1 MYKITNKSNRFF
13 YTYVKPEIKL
23 NPPILFMKKFI
34 LAVCFISATVVGSVA
49 QSLTTPPSGDN
60 QKSKVTQ
67 FIGPVEV
74 SISYSSPDVHG
85 PDGEDRTG
93 KIWGGVAHYGFI
105 DQGFGPSKSA
115 PWRAGAN
122 ENTVFTVSHDVK
134 IEGKELKAGTYGL
147 FLAVSK
153 EGPYTWIFS
162 KNSTSWGSYF
172 YDPKED
178 ALRVDVT
185 PLDSPYKEWLTFG
198 FEDRLP
204 TSSKAYLR
212 WEKKRIPFKIEVP
225 NINEIYVSSMR
236 NELRTTTGFKQEN
249 WITAAQFCVR
259 NKINLEE
266 ALTWVDMSV
275 SNPFIG
281 VENFTTH
288 QTRSMILQALGRET
302 EANAEMEKAIKDP
315 NSSVQDIHEYGRSLL
330 AAGKNEKAMEIFKY
344 NAQKNPNDKFTPNV
358 GLARGYTAMGNKKNA
373 IKHWEIAIKNLPE
386 NQKANLAFYEGEIK
400 KLKEGK

>member
-1 MYKITNKSNRFF
+1 
-13 YTYVKPEIKL
+13 
-23 NPPILFMKKFI
+23 MKKLI
-34 LAVCFISATVVGSVA
+34 LSCFLLTCMVVGSHA
-49 QSLTTPPSGDN
+49 QGLTTPPSGDN
-60 QKSKVTQ
+60 QKSKVIQ
-67 FIGPVEV
+67 YIGPVEV

-85 PDGEDRTG
+85 PNGEDRTG
-93 KIWGGVAHYGFI
+93 KIWGEVAHYGFI
-105 DQGFGPSKSA
+105 DQNFGTSKAA

-162 KNSTSWGSYF
+162 KNSSSWGSYF

-185 PLDSPYKEWLTFG
+185 PLDAPYKEWLTYG

-204 TSSKAYLR
+204 SSANAYLR

-225 NINEIYVSSMR
+225 NINEIYVSKMR
-236 NELRTTTGFKQEN
+236 EELRSMTGFKQEN
-249 WITAAQFCVR
+249 WITAAQFCVQ

-266 ALTWVDMSV
+266 ALTWVNMSV

-281 VENFTTH
+281 VENFTTM
-288 QTRSMILQALGRET
+288 QTRSMILQALGREA
-302 EANAEMEKAIKDP
+302 EANAEMDKAIKDP
-315 NSSVQDIHEYGRSLL
+315 SATVQAIHQYGRSLL
-330 AAGKNEKAMEIFKY
+330 AAGKKEKAMDIFKY
-344 NAQKNPNDKFTPNV
+344 NAQKNPGDKFTPNV
-358 GLARGYTAMGNKKNA
+358 GLARGYTAMGDKKNA
-373 IKHWEIAIKNLPE
+373 IKHWELAIKNLPE
-386 NQKANLAFYEGEIK
+386 EQKPFLPQYEAEIK

>member
-1 MYKITNKSNRFF
+1 
-13 YTYVKPEIKL
+13 
-23 NPPILFMKKFI
+23 MKKLI
-34 LAVCFISATVVGSVA
+34 LSGFLITALVVWSHA
-49 QSLTTPPSGDN
+49 QKLTTPPSGDN

-85 PDGEDRTG
+85 PNGEDRTG
-93 KIWGGVAHYGFI
+93 KIWGEVAHYGFI
-105 DQGFGPSKSA
+105 DQGFGPSKAA
-115 PWRAGAN
+115 PWRVGAN
-122 ENTVFTVSHDVK
+122 ENTLFSVSHDVK

-178 ALRVDVT
+178 ALRVDVA
-185 PLDSPYKEWLTFG
+185 PLEAPYKEWLTFG
-198 FEDRLP
+198 FEDRMP
-204 TSSKAYLR
+204 SSTKAYMR
-212 WEKKRIPFKIEVP
+212 WEKKRIPFKIEVS
-225 NINEIYVSSMR
+225 NVNEIYVSKMR
-236 NELRTTTGFKQEN
+236 EELRGEVGFKQEN
-249 WITAAQFCVR
+249 WITAAQFCAQ

-281 VENFTTH
+281 VENFTTR
-288 QTRSMILQALGRET
+288 QTRSMILQALGRDA
-302 EANAEMEKAIKDP
+302 EANTEMDKAIKDP
-315 NSSVQDIHEYGRSLL
+315 GATVQAIHQYGRSLL
-330 AAGKNEKAMEIFKY
+330 AAGKKEKAMEIFKY
-344 NAQKNPNDKFTPNV
+344 NAQKYPNEKFTPNV
-358 GLARGYTAMGNKKNA
+358 GLARGYTAMGDKKNA
-373 IKHWEIAIKNLPE
+373 IKHWELAMKNLPE
-386 NQKANLAFYEGEIK
+386 DQKANLAFYEAEVK

>member
-1 MYKITNKSNRFF
+1 
-13 YTYVKPEIKL
+13 
-23 NPPILFMKKFI
+23 MKKIILVVFFI
-34 LAVCFISATVVGSVA
+34 TAIVAGSTA
-49 QSLTTPPSGDN
+49 QGLTTPPSGDN

-105 DQGFGPSKSA
+105 DQNFGTSKAA

-122 ENTVFTVSHDVK
+122 ENTVFSVSHDVK

-178 ALRVDVT
+178 ALRVEVS
-185 PLDSPYKEWLTFG
+185 PLDAPYKEWLTYG

-204 TSSKAYLR
+204 TSAIAYLR

-225 NINEIYVSSMR
+225 GINEIYVSKMR
-236 NELRTTTGFKQEN
+236 EELRNMTGFKQEN

-281 VENFTTH
+281 VENFITR
-288 QTRSMILQALGRET
+288 QTRSMIFQALGREA

-315 NSSVQDIHEYGRSLL
+315 NASVQDIHQYGRSLL
-330 AAGKNEKAMEIFKY
+330 AAGKKEKAMEIFKY
-344 NAQKNPNDKFTPNV
+344 NAQKNPSDKFTPNV
-358 GLARGYTAMGNKKNA
+358 GLARGYTAMGDKKNA
-373 IKHWEIAIKNLPE
+373 IKHWELAIKNLPE
-386 NQKANLAFYEGEIK
+386 NQKANLTFYEGEIK

>member
-1 MYKITNKSNRFF
+1 M
-13 YTYVKPEIKL
+13 
-23 NPPILFMKKFI
+23 
-34 LAVCFISATVVGSVA
+34 VA
-49 QSLTTPPSGDN
+49 GTAQKLTTPPSGAN

-74 SISYSSPDVHG
+74 SIAYSSPDVHL
-85 PDGEDRTG
+85 PNGEDRTG
-93 KIWGGVAHYGFI
+93 KIWGEVAHFGFI
-105 DQGFGPSKSA
+105 DQGFGSSKAA

-122 ENTVFTVSHDVK
+122 ENTLFTVSHDVK

-162 KNSTSWGSYF
+162 KNNSSWGSYF

-185 PLDSPYKEWLTFG
+185 PLEAPYKEWLTYG
-198 FEDRLP
+198 FDDRLP
-204 TSSKAYLR
+204 SSTTAYLR

-225 NINEIYVSSMR
+225 NVNEIYVSKMR
-236 NELRTTTGFKQEN
+236 NELRSDIGFKQEN
-249 WITAAQFCVR
+249 WITAAQFCAQ

-281 VENFTTH
+281 VENFTTM
-288 QTRSMILQALGRET
+288 QTRSMILMALGREAD
-302 EANAEMEKAIKDP
+302 ANAEMEKAIKHP
-315 NSSVQDIHEYGRSLL
+315 TATVQAIHQYGRSLL
-330 AAGKNEKAMEIFKY
+330 AAGKNDKAMEIFKY

-358 GLARGYTAMGNKKNA
+358 GLARGYTALGDKKNA
-373 IKHWEIAIKNLPE
+373 IKHWELAMKNLPE
-386 NQKANLAFYEGEIK
+386 DQKANVTFYEAEIK